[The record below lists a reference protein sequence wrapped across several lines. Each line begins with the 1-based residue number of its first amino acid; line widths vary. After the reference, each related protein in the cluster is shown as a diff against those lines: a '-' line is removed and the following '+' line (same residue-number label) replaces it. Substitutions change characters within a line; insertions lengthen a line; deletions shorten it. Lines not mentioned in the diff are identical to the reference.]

1 MTTSS
6 QIEIFSRLTV
16 LTFILLLGIA
26 AGNFAINLVKN
37 QSFMLNLDVLTNLQV
52 LYQQVPD
59 SAHASRQLVLIK
71 NELVETTLDSVLQP
85 YSSTYASK
93 YAFYADTLQ
102 TASGLFEKIQNH
114 MQTGL
119 KDEI

>member
-6 QIEIFSRLTV
+6 QINLFSRLTI

-59 SAHASRQLVLIK
+59 SAHASRQLVLI
-71 NELVETTLDSVLQP
+71 
-85 YSSTYASK
+85 
-93 YAFYADTLQ
+93 
-102 TASGLFEKIQNH
+102 
-114 MQTGL
+114 
-119 KDEI
+119 

>member
-6 QIEIFSRLTV
+6 QIELFSRLTI

-37 QSFMLNLDVLTNLQV
+37 QSFMLNLDVLTNLQI

-59 SAHASRQLVLIK
+59 SAHASRQLVLI
-71 NELVETTLDSVLQP
+71 
-85 YSSTYASK
+85 
-93 YAFYADTLQ
+93 
-102 TASGLFEKIQNH
+102 
-114 MQTGL
+114 
-119 KDEI
+119 

>member
-6 QIEIFSRLTV
+6 QIDLFSRLTI

-59 SAHASRQLVLIK
+59 SAHASRQIVLI
-71 NELVETTLDSVLQP
+71 
-85 YSSTYASK
+85 
-93 YAFYADTLQ
+93 
-102 TASGLFEKIQNH
+102 
-114 MQTGL
+114 
-119 KDEI
+119 

>member
-6 QIEIFSRLTV
+6 QIDLFSRLTV

-59 SAHASRQLVLIK
+59 SAHASRQLVLI
-71 NELVETTLDSVLQP
+71 
-85 YSSTYASK
+85 
-93 YAFYADTLQ
+93 
-102 TASGLFEKIQNH
+102 
-114 MQTGL
+114 
-119 KDEI
+119 

>member
-6 QIEIFSRLTV
+6 QIDLFSRLTV

-37 QSFMLNLDVLTNLQV
+37 KSFMLNLDVLTNLQV

-59 SAHASRQLVLIK
+59 SAHASRQLVLI
-71 NELVETTLDSVLQP
+71 
-85 YSSTYASK
+85 
-93 YAFYADTLQ
+93 
-102 TASGLFEKIQNH
+102 
-114 MQTGL
+114 
-119 KDEI
+119 

>member
-6 QIEIFSRLTV
+6 QIDLFSRLTI

-59 SAHASRQLVLIK
+59 SAHASRQLVLI
-71 NELVETTLDSVLQP
+71 
-85 YSSTYASK
+85 
-93 YAFYADTLQ
+93 
-102 TASGLFEKIQNH
+102 
-114 MQTGL
+114 
-119 KDEI
+119 